1 MIKRTINKQQ
11 KIKHGEAPINF
22 PCTHP
27 QPDDF
32 TNCLYYENYSFRKYI
47 RYKISKS
54 NREHK
59 GE

>member
-1 MIKRTINKQQ
+1 MNDKKNETWCKLN
-11 KIKHGEAPINF
+11 NS
-22 PCTHP
+22 PCIHT
-27 QPDDF
+27 QSDD
-32 TNCLYYENYSFRKYI
+32 TENCLYCENYSFRKYI